1 MYIAAC
7 LLDLSLRWPH
17 QTWNA
22 AKETSKVLFL
32 FNRCHISFKTLET
45 DSQEVFFFPF
55 LRLQINVACVLSVFY
70 KSTGRKRNTEMM
82 LFIKDV
88 LLGACECVT
97 RAWLLSI

>member
-22 AKETSKVLFL
+22 AKETSKMLLL

-45 DSQEVFFFPF
+45 DSQEVFFFPIPEAPDQCSLCTF
-55 LRLQINVACVLSVFY
+55 TVL
-70 KSTGRKRNTEMM
+70 
-82 LFIKDV
+82 
-88 LLGACECVT
+88 
-97 RAWLLSI
+97 